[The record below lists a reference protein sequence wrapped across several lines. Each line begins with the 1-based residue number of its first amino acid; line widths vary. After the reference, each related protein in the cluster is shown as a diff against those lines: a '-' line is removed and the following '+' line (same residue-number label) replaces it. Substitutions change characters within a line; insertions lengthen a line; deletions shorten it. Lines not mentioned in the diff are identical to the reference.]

1 MHNAGHQP
9 RAFIIFAGTASE
21 PDKFF
26 RRRWESDDRRNGDL
40 WMLKYIIAA
49 SALLAGSTF
58 AYAAEMDRGDR
69 GAASTPNAASEHAP
83 GQVKGNG
90 AARDAA
96 PGNMKQEGRSAREH
110 APGQAKDSSAS
121 RTGDRNMEHRAGSD
135 DRLHKSDR
143 NAKGESSKSKNDRNA
158 KDEGSANRN
167 ERNARGEGSA
177 NRDRKVD
184 QSRADERRGNS
195 GTGASEGTEGRSEHS
210 GSIANV
216 SPEQKTRITTIFSHH
231 HVAPV
236 RDLDVAV
243 NVGVVI
249 PHSVHVYP
257 VPIDIVTIVPDYR
270 GYMYFM
276 IDDNRVAIVD
286 PDTYEVVDVIVIA

>member
-96 PGNMKQEGRSAREH
+96 PGNMKQEGRLGQGAR
-110 APGQAKDSSAS
+110 P
-121 RTGDRNMEHRAGSD
+121 RAG
-135 DRLHKSDR
+135 
-143 NAKGESSKSKNDRNA
+143 KGFVCITDWRQEH
-158 KDEGSANRN
+158 
-167 ERNARGEGSA
+167 
-177 NRDRKVD
+177 
-184 QSRADERRGNS
+184 
-195 GTGASEGTEGRSEHS
+195 GASGR
-210 GSIANV
+210 
-216 SPEQKTRITTIFSHH
+216 
-231 HVAPV
+231 V
-236 RDLDVAV
+236 R
-243 NVGVVI
+243 
-249 PHSVHVYP
+249 
-257 VPIDIVTIVPDYR
+257 
-270 GYMYFM
+270 
-276 IDDNRVAIVD
+276 
-286 PDTYEVVDVIVIA
+286 